1 MPGERPSDA
10 GLSGRE
16 PVSLLPAEACRN
28 GRPSAGGRRR
38 FTGRDIYARMF
49 SGTALLGLFAAGSA
63 RSQDAT
69 GGLAAPEVF
78 SVDTLE
84 VIQLAIFAGVMGAAL
99 LSAVWLIRERGR
111 IASENLELRGR
122 IADLGASLQRSD
134 ALLNLK
140 DQRIIVWTSDRKKPE
155 LVGVLA
161 AETGAPEDRSAFFAF
176 GRWLTPRSATALEH
190 AIAAL
195 REKAKAFDLVA
206 ETQSGALLEVQGRN
220 SAAHAIVRFLSRSQ
234 AHREHMRLKVDHQDL
249 STEYGNIRGLLEA
262 LDMPFWS
269 RGADGR
275 LHWVNRAYAQAVE
288 AQSPDAAL
296 REAREF
302 LGTQV
307 REGISCHHLSKPV
320 FTQTVSTVIAG
331 DRRQFGVTDFAGS
344 EGAAGIAVDLSEIE
358 NIRAEHERMLR
369 NHAETL
375 DQLNTAVA
383 IFDADE
389 KLRFF
394 NQAFQKLWDLDIGFL
409 NSAPDNTIFLDRLR
423 SGGKLA
429 EQPEWRK
436 WKENLLAAYR
446 SMEPLEHWW
455 HLPDGRTV
463 RVVANPNPKGGV
475 TWVFENLTE
484 KLDLESRYNI
494 AVKVQGETL
503 DNLAEGVAVFGPD
516 GRIRLSNPAFAKLW
530 DLSGEL
536 SKPGTHISAIRSACT
551 AAARDNPWDGFVAAV
566 TGFDDER
573 HERHGH
579 SELTG
584 GTILSFA
591 VIPLPNGQVMMTFV
605 DVTDS
610 VNFERALRDK
620 NEALQKADQLKND
633 FVQHVSYELRSPL
646 TNIIGFTELL
656 GLPDTGPLNPRQRDY
671 LDHISS
677 SSSVLLTIV
686 NDILDLA
693 TMDAGIMALDI
704 GEVRIGETIEA
715 AAELIAERLREH
727 SIALKVDVGRAPQVF
742 QADGH
747 RVRQILVNLL
757 ANAANYAPEG
767 STITLSCRATGEE
780 VEFCVHD
787 NGPGIAPE
795 VLETVF
801 RRFEPRA
808 AGGRRRGAGLGLSIV
823 KSFVELHGG
832 TVEIDTHASRG
843 TTVTCRFP
851 AMTDRVSAAAE

>member
-1 MPGERPSDA
+1 MDRTPDA
-10 GLSGRE
+10 EGGGRFARLTACGGLLSG
-16 PVSLLPAEACRN
+16 V
-28 GRPSAGGRRR
+28 
-38 FTGRDIYARMF
+38 
-49 SGTALLGLFAAGSA
+49 ALLGVFSPSSATAQGVSA
-63 RSQDAT
+63 RSQMTPQAF
-69 GGLAAPEVF
+69 P
-78 SVDTLE
+78 VDTLE
-84 VIQLAIFAGVMGAAL
+84 VIQLAMFAGVMGAAL
-99 LSAVWLIRERGR
+99 LSAVWLIRERAR
-111 IASENLELRGR
+111 IAAENLELRGR
-122 IADLGASLQRSD
+122 IADIGASLQRSD

-161 AETGAPEDRSAFFAF
+161 SETGAPEERSAFFAF
-176 GRWLTPRSATALEH
+176 GRWLTPRSAAALEH
-190 AIAAL
+190 AVAAL
-195 REKAKAFDLVA
+195 REKAKTFDLVA

-220 SAAHAIVRFLSRSQ
+220 SAAHAIVRFLSLSQ
-234 AHREHMRLKVDHQDL
+234 AHREHMRLKADHRDL
-249 STEYGNIRGLLEA
+249 LAEYGNIRGLLEG
-262 LDMPFWS
+262 LRMPFWS
-269 RGADGR
+269 RGPDGR
-275 LHWVNRAYAQAVE
+275 LQWVNHAYAQAVE
-288 AQSPDAAL
+288 AQGPEAAV
-296 REAREF
+296 REGREF
-302 LGTQV
+302 LGTQA
-307 REGISCHHLSKPV
+307 REGISRHHAARPV
-320 FTQTVSTVIAG
+320 FAETVSTVIAG
-331 DRRQFGVTDFAGS
+331 DRRLFGVTDFAS
-344 EGAAGIAVDLSEIE
+344 AEGTAGLAVDMSEIE
-358 NIRAEHERMLR
+358 AIRAEQERTLR

-383 IFDADE
+383 IFDAEE

-394 NQAFQKLWDLDIGFL
+394 NQAFQKLWDLDTAFL
-409 NSAPDNTIFLDRLR
+409 GSAPDNTIFLDRLR
-423 SGGKLA
+423 SDGKLA

-436 WKENLLAAYR
+436 WKEALLAAYR
-446 SMEPLEHWW
+446 STESHEHWW

-463 RVVANPNPKGGV
+463 RVLANPSPKGGV

-516 GRIRLSNPAFAKLW
+516 GRVRLSNPAFAKLW
-530 DLSGEL
+530 NLDGEA
-536 SKPGTHISAIRSACT
+536 KPGAHISAIRTAC
-551 AAARDNPWDGFVAAV
+551 AVAARDNNPWDGFVAAV

-579 SELTG
+579 VELTS

-656 GLPDTGPLNPRQRDY
+656 GLPDTGPLNARQRDY
-671 LDHISS
+671 LDHIGS

-693 TMDAGIMALDI
+693 TVDAGIMALDI
-704 GEVRIGETIEA
+704 GEVRIADTVAA
-715 AAELIAERLREH
+715 AAELVGERLREH
-727 SIALKVDVGRAPQVF
+727 SIALKVDVARAPQFF
-742 QADGH
+742 QADEH

-757 ANAANYAPEG
+757 ANAANYAPES
-767 STITLSCRATGEE
+767 STITLSCRSTGQE
-780 VEFCVHD
+780 VEFRVHD
-787 NGPGIAPE
+787 DGPGIAPE
-795 VLETVF
+795 VLEAVF
-801 RRFEPRA
+801 RRFEPSA

-832 TVEIDTHASRG
+832 TVEIDTHADRG

-851 AMTDRVSAAAE
+851 AVSDRISAAAE